1 MGATGGR
8 HLAGTPPGADRCRW
22 ARAGI
27 CCAGDAGRPASPY
40 RCLSLLPSVPA
51 NVDPVTASPAPAWLL
66 LQVLWM
72 GEAEVIRCAGIDA
85 ALYLKIL
92 RMGEGARLS
101 LVARRRPARGGAR
114 AAQWLANAWARR
126 WLH

>member
-1 MGATGGR
+1 MGASGGR
-8 HLAGTPPGADRCRW
+8 HLAGTPPRGSPCWALLCRRRGQTCPPIPLPW
-22 ARAGI
+22 SRT
-27 CCAGDAGRPASPY
+27 
-40 RCLSLLPSVPA
+40 LLPPVPA
-51 NVDPVTASPAPAWLL
+51 NLDPVAASPAPAWLL

-101 LVARRRPARGGAR
+101 LVARRRPARGGAG